1 MGGGYSNPYGERPM
15 LSAKELQE
23 KVLNFAES
31 YFLCDAHHDR
41 ESFYSLTPEDLA
53 QYPVASSGIF
63 LNLVMDGELDKAK
76 EWIDRYPKDSFM
88 YMAHYLVFPKITWT
102 EFISIINECEKRNV
116 NIPHVMLTAGRPSIL
131 NGVNDF
137 TRLAPHL
144 ERHKEKVLRGLQ
156 VLYPSEC
163 GPFIYK
169 LCLAEYYYQKNDLID
184 AEILLCQTI
193 KEFDKNNE
201 RRFLFV
207 ALYLQSKI
215 MLAHGKNVDTDSY
228 IKNIRDFVKENGRA
242 EFFYNIDALQVHFSL
257 YNGNFDIINE
267 WLKTD
272 APDEFAD
279 FNMLDV
285 YRYMVKMRIYIVKK
299 NYSAVIGLAAK
310 LRPLLEEGY
319 HHMDLC
325 ELALL
330 VSMAFYKSGK
340 KDLAL
345 DYLGRAL
352 KVVRRRKYY
361 RLVADEGELMLN
373 LLIEY
378 VKENG
383 STPFLQ
389 ELIDMTRSMAA
400 AHPLYMKIQ
409 NKLGEQFTQMEIDI
423 LKFLEHGKSKE
434 EIAEYF
440 FITVNTVKYH
450 MKKIYSKL
458 DVSSAHQA
466 VWEARVLGL
475 I

>member
-1 MGGGYSNPYGERPM
+1 M
-15 LSAKELQE
+15 
-23 KVLNFAES
+23 
-31 YFLCDAHHDR
+31 
-41 ESFYSLTPEDLA
+41 
-53 QYPVASSGIF
+53 
-63 LNLVMDGELDKAK
+63 
-76 EWIDRYPKDSFM
+76 
-88 YMAHYLVFPKITWT
+88 
-102 EFISIINECEKRNV
+102 
-116 NIPHVMLTAGRPSIL
+116 
-131 NGVNDF
+131 
-137 TRLAPHL
+137 
-144 ERHKEKVLRGLQ
+144 
-156 VLYPSEC
+156 
-163 GPFIYK
+163 
-169 LCLAEYYYQKNDLID
+169 
-184 AEILLCQTI
+184 
-193 KEFDKNNE
+193 
-201 RRFLFV
+201 FLF
-207 ALYLQSKI
+207 
-215 MLAHGKNVDTDSY
+215 Y
-228 IKNIRDFVKENGRA
+228 IRK
-242 EFFYNIDALQVHFSL
+242 
-257 YNGNFDIINE
+257 
-267 WLKTD
+267 
-272 APDEFAD
+272 
-279 FNMLDV
+279 
-285 YRYMVKMRIYIVKK
+285 YIVKK

-330 VSMAFYKSGK
+330 ASMAFYKSGK

-450 MKKIYSKL
+450 MKKVYSKL